1 MKLAI
6 ESAYPAQP
14 RQFRAPNHD
23 ARVVM
28 PPDDF
33 AAQSP
38 FLLMA
43 EDWFAP
49 PAGFPTHPH
58 RGMET
63 VTVVLDGQLIHND
76 HTGAYGVIDAGGIQF
91 MTGGGGV
98 LHSELPGPHGVHTLQ
113 LWLNLPA
120 HLKRTPARY
129 RDIQPGDVPVHREAG
144 VLARVFAGK
153 LGTARRAHGSTWPI
167 TIVDLTLEAGAS
179 FDLPVPAGE
188 RVFIYGLLG
197 EGEIGENRQ
206 RITAETVLFAHLGS
220 PAGDPD
226 YLPFQARS
234 AMRALIYASPVIDEP
249 VAVRGP
255 FVMNT
260 EEELDQAFADYRAG
274 RLTEPTTANAVRV
287 NATLV

>member
-1 MKLAI
+1 MKLTI
-6 ESAYPAQP
+6 ESAYRAQP
-14 RQFRAPNHD
+14 RQSRAPSHD
-23 ARVVM
+23 ARLVI
-28 PPDDF
+28 PPADF

-76 HTGAYGVIDAGGIQF
+76 HTGGHGVIDAGGIQF

-120 HLKRTPARY
+120 RLKRTPARY
-129 RDIQPGDVPVHREAG
+129 CDIQPGDVPVHREAG
-144 VLARVFAGK
+144 VLARVFAGE
-153 LGTARRAHGSTWPI
+153 LGTAQRVHGSTWPI
-167 TIVDLTLEAGAS
+167 TIVDLTLEAGAGY
-179 FDLPVPAGE
+179 DLPVPAGE
-188 RVFIYGLLG
+188 RVFVYVLQGDG
-197 EGEIGENRQ
+197 EVGENRQ
-206 RITAETVLFAHLGS
+206 KLAAEMVFFANLGS
-220 PAGDPD
+220 PAGNHD
-226 YLPFQARS
+226 YLHFQARS
-234 AMRALIYASPVIDEP
+234 AVRALIYASPSIDEP

-260 EEELDQAFADYRAG
+260 EKELDQAFADYRSG
-274 RLTEPTTANAVRV
+274 RLTERAYQPLQTRHE
-287 NATLV
+287 